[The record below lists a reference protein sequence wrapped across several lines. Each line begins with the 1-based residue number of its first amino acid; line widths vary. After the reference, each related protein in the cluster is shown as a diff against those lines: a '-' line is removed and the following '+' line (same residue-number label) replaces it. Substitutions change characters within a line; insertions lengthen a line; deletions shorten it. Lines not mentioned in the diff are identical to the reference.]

1 MNAPATIRIGDRR
14 VLLAPPRAAKLDR
27 LVDPAPAPMNSVRPF
42 LHATPALGAR
52 VYVDPAATVIGAVTL
67 GDDASV
73 WPGTVL
79 RGDVN
84 FIRVGARTSL
94 QDGSIVHVSHD
105 GPYTRPGGFPTVIG
119 ADTTIGHG
127 VILHGCT
134 VGDFCLIGM
143 RATVL
148 DGATVEDYGFVGA
161 GALVPSGKTVGSG
174 ELWLGNPARCVRR
187 LSEREM
193 ESLRYGAAHYVRLK
207 DTYLAASAGG

>member
-1 MNAPATIRIGDRR
+1 MNAPTTIRIGDRR
-14 VLLAPPRAAKLDR
+14 VLVARAHPAKLHR
-27 LVDPAPAPMNSVRPF
+27 LVHPAQDPMNPVRPF

-52 VYVDPAATVIGAVTL
+52 VYVDPAATVIGEVVL
-67 GDDASV
+67 GDDVSI
-73 WPGTVL
+73 WPGAVL

-84 FIRVGARTSL
+84 SICVGARTSI

-105 GPYTRPGGFPTVIG
+105 GPYTRPGGFPTRIG
-119 ADTTIGHG
+119 SDTTVGHG

-148 DGATVEDYGFVGA
+148 DGATVEDFGFVGA

-193 ESLRYGAAHYVRLK
+193 ESLRYSAAHYVRLK
-207 DTYLAASAGG
+207 DSYLSMAGD